1 MFAGGSTWRP
11 LEFFMVYLPVKAGLA
26 VVRFPNEHFRS
37 KEMDE

>member
-1 MFAGGSTWRP
+1 MEASGVLYG
-11 LEFFMVYLPVKAGLA
+11 LPPCQTGLA